1 MFDVCY
7 ISIVIGSWLSPERS
21 PDGTG
26 EAASA

>member
-1 MFDVCY
+1 MQY
-7 ISIVIGSWLSPERS
+7 IYYYPVTGSWLSPERS